1 MQVFTENFIRTR
13 KIELFALISHKKQQK
28 TCTVKLKCLPL
39 HSLKK
44 KHNGA
49 IAQLVEQRTENPC
62 VPGSIPGGTTYKE
75 SFFGVTLFCIY
86 TCHSSVGRAKDW
98 HCLLLVS
105 AKLFYIE
112 AIYHSKVS
120 VREKIYLISQYC
132 RNLHITSML
141 KTGRCTSESYICQPI
156 YQASTILSVV

>member
-1 MQVFTENFIRTR
+1 MQVFTENFIRTH
-13 KIELFALISHKKQQK
+13 KIELFALIPHKKQQK
-28 TCTVKLKCLPL
+28 TCTVNLKCLPL

-86 TCHSSVGRAKDW
+86 TCHAQ
-98 HCLLLVS
+98 LVEQRTDIV
-105 AKLFYIE
+105 Y
-112 AIYHSKVS
+112 
-120 VREKIYLISQYC
+120 
-132 RNLHITSML
+132 
-141 KTGRCTSESYICQPI
+141 
-156 YQASTILSVV
+156 